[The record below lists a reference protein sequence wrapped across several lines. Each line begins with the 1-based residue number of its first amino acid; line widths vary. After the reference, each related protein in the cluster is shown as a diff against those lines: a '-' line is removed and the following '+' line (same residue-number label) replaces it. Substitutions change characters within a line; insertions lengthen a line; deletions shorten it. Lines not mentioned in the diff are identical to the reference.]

1 MLEPLMSVDGLI
13 SLMTLAML
21 EVILGIDNVIFISI
35 ISDRVEKTEQNKAR
49 ILGLLL
55 ALVVRIILLVF
66 MSYLAHFK
74 RDVLVLFDHHFTVRD
89 LVLIAGGV
97 FLVYKSTN
105 EIHEKLEGDEEEK
118 QSSKKLALWNAIVQI
133 ILIDIVFSFDSI
145 LTAIG
150 LTDHVII
157 MIIAVIFAMIIMI
170 VFSQAISSFINEHPT
185 VKMLALSFLIM
196 IGVFLIIEA
205 FHYEVPKGYI
215 YFSMFFSLI
224 VEVLNLL
231 VKKRNKLKKQKEG
244 QR

>member
-35 ISDRVEKTEQNKAR
+35 ISDRVEKEEQNKAR

-55 ALVVRIILLVF
+55 ALGVRIILLIF

-74 RDVLVLFDHHFTVRD
+74 TDVAVLFGHHFTVRD

-157 MIIAVIFAMIIMI
+157 MIIAMAAAMVVMM
-170 VFSQAISSFINEHPT
+170 VFSKAISSFINEHPT

-205 FHYEVPKGYI
+205 FHYDIPKGYI
-215 YFSMFFSLI
+215 YFSMFFSLT

-231 VKKRNKLKKQKEG
+231 VKKRNKAKKLKKNQ
-244 QR
+244 

>member
-21 EVILGIDNVIFISI
+21 EIILGIDNVIFISI
-35 ISDRVEKTEQNKAR
+35 ISDRVSIEQQGKAR

-55 ALVVRIILLVF
+55 ALVVRIILLMF
-66 MSYLAHFK
+66 ISYLAHLTT
-74 RDVLVLFDHHFTVRD
+74 DAAVLFGHHFTWRD

-97 FLVYKSTN
+97 FLIYKTTN
-105 EIHEKLEGDEEEK
+105 EIHENLEGTEEEK
-118 QSSKKLALWNAIVQI
+118 KTSKKMSLWSAIVQI

-150 LTDHVII
+150 LTDHLII
-157 MIIAVIFAMIIMI
+157 MVIAMTFAMLVMI
-170 VFSQAISSFINEHPT
+170 VFSKTISAFINEHPT

-205 FHYEVPKGYI
+205 FHVEVPKGYI
-215 YFSMFFSLI
+215 YFSMFFSLM
-224 VEVLNLL
+224 VEILNLL
-231 VKKRNKLKKQKEG
+231 VKKRNKTKRQKEE
-244 QR
+244 QQ

>member
-1 MLEPLMSVDGLI
+1 MSVDGLI

-35 ISDRVEKTEQNKAR
+35 ISDRVEKEEQNKAR

-55 ALVVRIILLVF
+55 ALGVRIMLLVF
-66 MSYLAHFK
+66 MSYLAHFTT
-74 RDVLVLFDHHFTVRD
+74 DVAVFFGHHFTVHD
-89 LVLIAGGV
+89 IVLIAGGI

-105 EIHEKLEGDEEEK
+105 EIHEKLEGDEEEH

-150 LTDHVII
+150 LTDQVII
-157 MIIAVIFAMIIMI
+157 MIIAMVFAMFVMM
-170 VFSQAISSFINEHPT
+170 VFSKAISSFINEHPT

-205 FHYEVPKGYI
+205 FHYDIPKGYI
-215 YFSMFFSLI
+215 YFSMFFSLT
-224 VEVLNLL
+224 VEVLNL
-231 VKKRNKLKKQKEG
+231 VVRKRNKTKREKKQQKH
-244 QR
+244 

>member
-35 ISDRVEKTEQNKAR
+35 ISDRVDSQEQNKAR
-49 ILGLLL
+49 ILGLIL
-55 ALVVRIILLVF
+55 ALGVRIILLMF
-66 MSYLAHFK
+66 MSYLAHMK
-74 RDVLVLFDHHFTVRD
+74 TDVLVLFDHHFTLRD

-118 QSSKKLALWNAIVQI
+118 QSSKKLALWNAILQI

-150 LTDHVII
+150 LTDYVII
-157 MIIAVIFAMIIMI
+157 MIIAMTLAMFIMMIFAK
-170 VFSQAISSFINEHPT
+170 AISMFINEHPT

-205 FHYEVPKGYI
+205 FHYDIPKGYI
-215 YFSMFFSLI
+215 YFSMFFSLT

-231 VKKRNKLKKQKEG
+231 VKKRNRAKKKKHN
-244 QR
+244 

>member
-1 MLEPLMSVDGLI
+1 MLEPLLSVDGLI

-35 ISDRVEKTEQNKAR
+35 ISDRVEKAEQGKAR

-55 ALVVRIILLVF
+55 ALGVRIILLLF

-74 RDVLVLFDHHFTVRD
+74 TDVAVLFGHHFTVRD

-157 MIIAVIFAMIIMI
+157 MVIAMVVAMVVMMA
-170 VFSQAISSFINEHPT
+170 FSKAISSFINEHPT

-205 FHYEVPKGYI
+205 FHYDIPKGYI
-215 YFSMFFSLI
+215 YFSMFFSLT

-231 VKKRNKLKKQKEG
+231 VKKRSKAKKQKN
-244 QR
+244 QQ

>member
-1 MLEPLMSVDGLI
+1 MLEPLMSVDGLV

-35 ISDRVEKTEQNKAR
+35 ISDRVDKEEQNKAR

-55 ALVVRIILLVF
+55 ALGVRIILLIF
-66 MSYLAHFK
+66 MSYLAHLK
-74 RDVLVLFDHHFTVRD
+74 TDVAVLFGHHFTLRD

-105 EIHEKLEGDEEEK
+105 EIHEKLEGDEEER

-157 MIIAVIFAMIIMI
+157 MIIAMAAAMVVMM
-170 VFSQAISSFINEHPT
+170 VFSKAISSFINEHPT

-205 FHYEVPKGYI
+205 FHYDIPKGYI
-215 YFSMFFSLI
+215 YFSMFFSLT
-224 VEVLNLL
+224 VEVLNL
-231 VKKRNKLKKQKEG
+231 VVRKKNKAKKLKKKL
-244 QR
+244 

>member
-35 ISDRVEKTEQNKAR
+35 ISDRVEKEEQNRAR

-55 ALVVRIILLVF
+55 ALGVRIILLIF
-66 MSYLAHFK
+66 MSYLAHLK
-74 RDVLVLFDHHFTVRD
+74 TDVAVFFGHHFTLRD
-89 LVLIAGGV
+89 LVLIAGGI

-157 MIIAVIFAMIIMI
+157 MIIAMAAAMVVMM
-170 VFSQAISSFINEHPT
+170 VFSKAISSFINEHPT

-205 FHYEVPKGYI
+205 FHYDIPKGYI
-215 YFSMFFSLI
+215 YFSMFFSLT
-224 VEVLNLL
+224 VEVLNL
-231 VKKRNKLKKQKEG
+231 VVRKKNKAKKLKKKL
-244 QR
+244 

>member
-1 MLEPLMSVDGLI
+1 MSLDGLI

-35 ISDRVEKTEQNKAR
+35 ISDRVEKEEQGKAR

-55 ALVVRIILLVF
+55 ALGVRIILLIF
-66 MSYLAHFK
+66 MSYLAQTTT
-74 RDVLVLFDHHFTVRD
+74 DVAVMFGHHFTVHD
-89 LVLIAGGV
+89 LVLIAGGI

-150 LTDHVII
+150 LTNQVII
-157 MIIAVIFAMIIMI
+157 MIIAMAAAMVVMMVFAK
-170 VFSQAISSFINEHPT
+170 SISSFINEHPT

-205 FHYEVPKGYI
+205 FHYDIPKGYI
-215 YFSMFFSLI
+215 YFSMFFSLT

-231 VKKRNKLKKQKEG
+231 VKKRNRNKKLKKQ
-244 QR
+244 

>member
-35 ISDRVEKTEQNKAR
+35 ISDRVEKEEQNKAR

-55 ALVVRIILLVF
+55 ALGVRIILLIF
-66 MSYLAHFK
+66 MSYLAHLK
-74 RDVLVLFDHHFTVRD
+74 TDVAVLFDHHFTLRD

-157 MIIAVIFAMIIMI
+157 MIIAMAAAMVVMMIF
-170 VFSQAISSFINEHPT
+170 SKAISSFINEHPT

-205 FHYEVPKGYI
+205 FHYDIPKGYI
-215 YFSMFFSLI
+215 YFSMFFSLT

-231 VKKRNKLKKQKEG
+231 VRKRNKAKKLKKQ
-244 QR
+244 Q

>member
-1 MLEPLMSVDGLI
+1 MLEPLMSVDGLV

-35 ISDRVEKTEQNKAR
+35 ISDRVNKEEQNRAR

-55 ALVVRIILLVF
+55 ALVVRIILLIF
-66 MSYLAHFK
+66 MSYLAHLK
-74 RDVLVLFDHHFTVRD
+74 TDVAVLFGHHFTLRD

-157 MIIAVIFAMIIMI
+157 MVIAMVAAMVVMII
-170 VFSQAISSFINEHPT
+170 FSKAISSFINEHPT

-205 FHYEVPKGYI
+205 FHYEIPKGYI
-215 YFSMFFSLI
+215 YFSMFFSLL
-224 VEVLNLL
+224 VEVLNLM
-231 VKKRNKLKKQKEG
+231 VKKRSRAKKLKNKI
-244 QR
+244 

>member
-1 MLEPLMSVDGLI
+1 MLEPLLSVDGLV

-35 ISDRVEKTEQNKAR
+35 ISDRVNKEEQNRAR

-55 ALVVRIILLVF
+55 ALGVRIVLLIF
-66 MSYLAHFK
+66 MSYLAHLK
-74 RDVLVLFDHHFTVRD
+74 TDVAVLFGHHFTLRD

-157 MIIAVIFAMIIMI
+157 MVIAMVAAMVVMI
-170 VFSQAISSFINEHPT
+170 VFSKAISAFINEHPT

-205 FHYEVPKGYI
+205 FHYEIPKGYI
-215 YFSMFFSLI
+215 YFSMFFSLL
-224 VEVLNLL
+224 VEVLNLM
-231 VKKRNKLKKQKEG
+231 VKKRSRAKKLKNKI
-244 QR
+244 

>member
-1 MLEPLMSVDGLI
+1 MLEPLLSVDGLV

-35 ISDRVEKTEQNKAR
+35 ISDRVNKEEQGKAR
-49 ILGLLL
+49 VLGLLL
-55 ALVVRIILLVF
+55 ALGVRIILLIF
-66 MSYLAHFK
+66 MSYLAHLTT
-74 RDVLVLFDHHFTVRD
+74 DVAVLFGHHFTLRD

-157 MIIAVIFAMIIMI
+157 MVIAMAAAMVVMI
-170 VFSQAISSFINEHPT
+170 VFSRAISSFINEHPT

-205 FHYEVPKGYI
+205 FHYEIPKGYI
-215 YFSMFFSLI
+215 YFSMFFSLL
-224 VEVLNLL
+224 VEVLNLM
-231 VKKRNKLKKQKEG
+231 VKKRSRAKKLKNKI
-244 QR
+244 

>member
-35 ISDRVEKTEQNKAR
+35 ISDRVEKEEQNKAR

-55 ALVVRIILLVF
+55 ALGVRIILLIF
-66 MSYLAHFK
+66 MSYLAHLK
-74 RDVLVLFDHHFTVRD
+74 TDIAVLFGHHFTLRD

-157 MIIAVIFAMIIMI
+157 MIIAMAAAMVVMM
-170 VFSQAISSFINEHPT
+170 VFSKAISSFINEHPT

-205 FHYEVPKGYI
+205 FHYDIPKGYI
-215 YFSMFFSLI
+215 YFSMFFSLT

-231 VKKRNKLKKQKEG
+231 VKKRSKAKKLKKKL
-244 QR
+244 

>member
-1 MLEPLMSVDGLI
+1 MLEPLMSVDGLV

-35 ISDRVEKTEQNKAR
+35 ISDRVNKEEQNKAR

-55 ALVVRIILLVF
+55 ALGVRIVLLIF
-66 MSYLAHFK
+66 MSYLAHLK
-74 RDVLVLFDHHFTVRD
+74 TDVAVLFGHHFTLRD

-105 EIHEKLEGDEEEK
+105 EIHEKLEGDEEEA

-157 MIIAVIFAMIIMI
+157 MVIAMTAAMIVMM
-170 VFSQAISSFINEHPT
+170 VFSKTISSFINEHPT

-205 FHYEVPKGYI
+205 FHYEIPKGYI
-215 YFSMFFSLI
+215 YFSMFFSLT

-231 VKKRNKLKKQKEG
+231 VKKRSKAKKLKNKI
-244 QR
+244 

>member
-1 MLEPLMSVDGLI
+1 MLEPLMSVDGLV

-35 ISDRVEKTEQNKAR
+35 ISDRVDKDEQNKAR

-55 ALVVRIILLVF
+55 ALGVRIILLIF
-66 MSYLAHFK
+66 MSYLAHLK
-74 RDVLVLFDHHFTVRD
+74 TDIAVLFDHHFTLRD

-157 MIIAVIFAMIIMI
+157 MIIAMAAAMVVMMIFAK
-170 VFSQAISSFINEHPT
+170 SISSFINEHPT

-205 FHYEVPKGYI
+205 FHYDIPKGYI
-215 YFSMFFSLI
+215 YFSMFFSLT

-231 VKKRNKLKKQKEG
+231 VKKRNKAKKLKKNQ
-244 QR
+244 

>member
-1 MLEPLMSVDGLI
+1 MLEPLLSVDGLV

-35 ISDRVEKTEQNKAR
+35 ISDRVNKEEQNRAR

-55 ALVVRIILLVF
+55 ALVVRIILLIF
-66 MSYLAHFK
+66 MSYLAHLK
-74 RDVLVLFDHHFTVRD
+74 TDVAVLFGHHFTLRD

-157 MIIAVIFAMIIMI
+157 MVIAMVAAMVVMI
-170 VFSQAISSFINEHPT
+170 VFSKAISAFINEHPT

-205 FHYEVPKGYI
+205 FHYEIPKGYI
-215 YFSMFFSLI
+215 YFSMFFSLL
-224 VEVLNLL
+224 VEVLNLM
-231 VKKRNKLKKQKEG
+231 VKKRSRAKKLKNKV
-244 QR
+244 